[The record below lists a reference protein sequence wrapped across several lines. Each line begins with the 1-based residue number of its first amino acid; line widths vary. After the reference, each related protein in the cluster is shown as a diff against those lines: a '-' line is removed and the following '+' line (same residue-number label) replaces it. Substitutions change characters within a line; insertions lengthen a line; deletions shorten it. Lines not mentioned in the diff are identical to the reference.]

1 MDEFFKSHNTH
12 SIFWSAIGHGGRIEV
27 IQASE
32 NIINK
37 YGFINE
43 FKQFSDL
50 ALSISIEVSP
60 DKIRDLYDA
69 LKEHLRLDP
78 FDFKEVNEN
87 TNIVFLNISFADGHG
102 DLRVEVPQVPG

>member
-1 MDEFFKSHNTH
+1 MEEFFKSHNTH

-27 IQASE
+27 IQACE
-32 NIINK
+32 DIINK
-37 YGFINE
+37 FGFINE

-50 ALSISIEVSP
+50 ALSMSIEVSP
-60 DKIRDLYDA
+60 DKIRTLYES
-69 LKEHLRLDP
+69 LKDNLRLDP

-87 TNIVFLNISFADGHG
+87 TKNVFLNISFADGHG